1 MPRGHQLPRE
11 RVAEDLRRRIKAG
24 EWPRGTAI
32 DPVSVLAEHYECST
46 GTVHAAVRQ
55 LVDEGLLE
63 TRPRWSTTV
72 K

>member
-11 RVAEDLRRRIKAG
+11 RVAEDLRRRIAAG
-24 EWPRGTAI
+24 EWRKGEAI
-32 DPVSVLAEHYECST
+32 DPVSALADHYECST

-55 LVDEGLLE
+55 LVAEGLLE

>member
-1 MPRGHQLPRE
+1 MTKLSFSGRFQ
-11 RVAEDLRRRIKAG
+11 AG
-24 EWPRGTAI
+24 EWKSGEAI
-32 DPVSVLAEHYECST
+32 PSASALAEHYECAT
-46 GTVHAAVRQ
+46 GTIHAAVRQ